1 MFVFWLLLGVAAGVA
16 VTALYFKA
24 RPTVMADAVV
34 VRQELAR
41 IEEGMAGSLNRMHLR
56 FDEVLAEVKKKV

>member
-1 MFVFWLLLGVAAGVA
+1 MFVFWLLLGVALGIT
-16 VTALYFKA
+16 VTMLWKKE

-34 VRQELAR
+34 VRQELQR
-41 IEEGMAGSLNRMHLR
+41 IETAMAGSLSRMHLR